1 MINNR
6 AQVLLNFVIY
16 SISSVHQEE
25 NYIFEY
31 FNSIRIFA
39 FTWLS
44 VSNTIIN
51 SAELPKAVIMICK
64 FSKAGPDMIVQIFSS
79 PHICSFSC
87 DRDKKVRPRGKK
99 RDYAVKI
106 LTGVQV

>member
-6 AQVLLNFVIY
+6 ANVLLNFVIY

-31 FNSIRIFA
+31 FSSIHIFA

-44 VSNTIIN
+44 VSNIIIN
-51 SAELPKAVIMICK
+51 SAELPKAVIMICNLLELEK
-64 FSKAGPDMIVQIFSS
+64 FSKAGPDMIVQIVSS

-87 DRDKKVRPRGKK
+87 DREKKVSTRGKNEIMQSK
-99 RDYAVKI
+99 S
-106 LTGVQV
+106 

>member
-6 AQVLLNFVIY
+6 AKVLLNFVIY

-44 VSNTIIN
+44 VLNTIIN
-51 SAELPKAVIMICK
+51 SAELPKAVIMICNLLELEV
-64 FSKAGPDMIVQIFSS
+64 FQSRTRYDCPNFLFSS
-79 PHICSFSC
+79 HLLFQ
-87 DRDKKVRPRGKK
+87 
-99 RDYAVKI
+99 
-106 LTGVQV
+106 L